1 MMNLKQNEII
11 EKVIS
16 SNGRAFQS
24 MVAME
29 ECSELVQAISKCIRE
44 PEGEDARKRLV
55 EEMADVSI
63 CLRQLKTIYHVTD
76 DELRIWTAIKLDRL
90 EKRLNQ
96 TQQKG

>member
-1 MMNLKQNEII
+1 MLKINEII
-11 EKVIS
+11 EKAIAH
-16 SNGRAFQS
+16 NGEVFQS
-24 MVAME
+24 MIAME
-29 ECSELVQAISKCIRE
+29 ECSELAQAISKCIRT
-44 PEGEDARKRLV
+44 PEEERVRKHLV

-76 DELRIWTAIKLDRL
+76 DELRVWTAVKLDRL

>member
-63 CLRQLKTIYHVTD
+63 CLEQLKIMYQITD
-76 DELRIWTAIKLDRL
+76 IELNIWTAGKIERL
-90 EKRLNQ
+90 ENRLGSYNDQ
-96 TQQKG
+96 R

>member
-1 MMNLKQNEII
+1 MLETNEIL
-11 EKVIS
+11 EKTIAH
-16 SNGRAFQS
+16 NGEVFQS
-24 MVAME
+24 MIAME
-29 ECSELVQAISKCIRE
+29 ECSELTQAISKCIRT
-44 PEGEDARKRLV
+44 PEEESARFHLV

-63 CLRQLKTIYHVTD
+63 CLRQLKTIYRVTD